1 MQYYAQNNEYAQQ
14 IIREAL
20 DRGKTR
26 QQIEEEEKERENY
39 TAGAAGM
46 YGADRRQDMPYKTI
60 NFIFK
65 EFDSV
70 YDLQEY
76 IKNDNHGFDDNH
88 PAVCFGF

>member
-1 MQYYAQNNEYAQQ
+1 
-14 IIREAL
+14 
-20 DRGKTR
+20 
-26 QQIEEEEKERENY
+26 
-39 TAGAAGM
+39 M